1 MVAAVVVV
9 APQRQGLVAQA
20 AAVQVVSAA

>member
-1 MVAAVVVV
+1 MVAAVVLV

-20 AAVQVVSAA
+20 AAVQVVSRA